1 MPQGVME
8 GGRLKIAIA
17 FEPEVFHR
25 LRLEAEDR
33 GASFSDHV
41 AWLVQRCWRLDRENQ
56 DRKASEER
64 LAQALREKERK
75 TRNLPRPR

>member
-1 MPQGVME
+1 MPQGTLE

-17 FEPEVFHR
+17 FEPEMFHR

-41 AWLVQRCWRLDRENQ
+41 AWLVARSWRLDRENEH
-56 DRKASEER
+56 RKEAEQRVS
-64 LAQALREKERK
+64 AALREREMKR
-75 TRNLPRPR
+75 RGR